1 MSTGF
6 LAFSENGS
14 VITDMTILISQTQG
28 SIVTGGAN
36 GSASLPALPTGRQ
49 RFYMIV
55 SLVDMNREKGKRPGV
70 SISGNAMTWAYSYS
84 TNGWGYFSANCR
96 IYYGYY

>member
-6 LAFSENGS
+6 LAFAEDGS
-14 VITDMTILISQTQG
+14 VVTDMTVLVSQTQG
-28 SIVTGGAN
+28 SVVTDSAN
-36 GSASLPALPTGRQ
+36 GSATMPPVPAGRQ

-55 SLVDMNREKGKRPGV
+55 PLVDMNREKGKRPGV
-70 SISGNAMTWAYSYS
+70 SISENTITWTYSFS
-84 TNGWGYFSANCR
+84 TNNWGYFSANCR